1 MNSKMKTN
9 NKNNLLV
16 GLLGLMGVIATV
28 SVIGYFA
35 SKPHK
40 LIIQGEA
47 EATEYRMS
55 GKVPGR
61 VIEFRVEEGDNVKR
75 GDTLAELYIP
85 ELYAKLDQ
93 AQAAKWAAK
102 AQSNKAIKGAREE
115 QISSAYQIWQK
126 AEAGAEIAKKTY
138 TRVNNLFEQEVL
150 SEQKRDEAYAQY
162 KAAIATTNAAK
173 SQYEMALNGA
183 ELEDK
188 QAAKALVERAQGA
201 VDEVLSYIQEKWV
214 ISPTDGQIT
223 EIFPNIGELVG
234 TGAPI
239 VSITDM
245 NDIWFTF
252 NIRED
257 LLNEMNVGTELEIKI
272 PALPNKTYRTR
283 VTYMKA
289 MASYATWR
297 ATKVSG
303 QYDTKT
309 FEVKAKPIENIPNLR
324 PGMTAV
330 IEKIIK

>member
-1 MNSKMKTN
+1 MKTN

-16 GLLGLMGVIATV
+16 GLIGLIGVITIV

-35 SKPHK
+35 SRPQKI
-40 LIIQGEA
+40 IIQGEV

-61 VIEFRVEEGDNVKR
+61 VTQYWIKEGDNISK

-85 ELYAKLDQ
+85 ELNAKLDQ
-93 AQAAKWAAK
+93 AQAAKWAAT

-115 QISSAYQIWQK
+115 QIASAYQIWQK
-126 AEAGAEIAKKTY
+126 AEAGAEISKKTY
-138 TRVNNLFEQEVL
+138 DRVNNLYKQEVL

-162 KAAIATTNAAK
+162 KAATATAKAAK

-183 ELEDK
+183 ETEDK
-188 QAAKALVERAQGA
+188 DAAKALVDRAQGA
-201 VDEVLSYIQEKWV
+201 VNEVYSYLQERWI
-214 ISPTDGQIT
+214 ISPTDGQIS

-234 TGAPI
+234 SGAPI
-239 VSITDM
+239 VSITDI
-245 NDIWFTF
+245 NDMWFIF
-252 NIRED
+252 NIREE
-257 LLNEMNVGTELEIKI
+257 LLNEMNVGTELEVVI
-272 PALPNKTYRTR
+272 PALAYKKFKLK

-309 FEVKAKPIENIPNLR
+309 FEVKAIAMEEIPNLR
-324 PGMTAV
+324 PGMTAI
-330 IEKIIK
+330 IEKMLK